1 VRSEGGLIERLR
13 SHYDTLKPDR
23 IGVAVSGGSDSL
35 ALLHAAVAWS
45 TSGNGPEVEAVTVD
59 HGLRP
64 EAAEEAAHVGAICT
78 GLEVPHSVLRW
89 EGWDGKGNLQDQAR
103 QNRYAL
109 IAGWARGRSLASVA
123 LGHTTDDQAETFLMR
138 LAREAGVEGLA
149 SMRIVLDRADMRF
162 DRPLL
167 FDRRADLRAYLRSLG
182 VRWIEDPSNEDE
194 SFGRVRARRA
204 LDLLEPLG
212 IGVDELFRVSLNLRD
227 ASEALGEV
235 AMRFALDK
243 VKSAGGDLIFDR
255 TALRR
260 QPEEIM
266 RRLLGHAL
274 MFVGS
279 AEYPPRRAPLQAVL
293 EQVHSGGN
301 TTLHGCLVMVSDMT
315 VRITR
320 EHAAVAGLHGPTDAD
335 WDRRWRVAGPHA
347 SDLELRALGKAVLDC
362 PEWRSTGLPRA
373 TLLASPAVWRGADLV
388 AAPVAGM
395 ANGWSAHAPGAA
407 DFAATL
413 ISH

>member
-13 SHYDTLKPDR
+13 SHYDTLRPDR

-35 ALLHAAVAWS
+35 ALLFAAAAWS
-45 TSGNGPEVEAVTVD
+45 VSGEGPAVEAVTVD

-64 EAAEEAAHVGAICT
+64 EAAAEAAHVGEICT
-78 GLEVPHSVLRW
+78 GLGVPHTVLRW
-89 EGWDGKGNLQDQAR
+89 EGWDGRGNLQDQAR

-109 IAGWARGRSLASVA
+109 IAGWARARGLGSVA
-123 LGHTTDDQAETFLMR
+123 LGHTSDDQAETFLMR

-149 SMRIVLDRADMRF
+149 SMRIVFDRADMRF
-162 DRPLL
+162 DRPFL
-167 FDRRADLRAYLRSLG
+167 FDRRADLRAYLLSLG

-204 LDLLEPLG
+204 LEILEPLG

-320 EHAAVAGLHGPTDAD
+320 EHAAVAGLRGHTDAV
-335 WDRRWRVAGPHA
+335 WDRRWQVAGPHA
-347 SDLELRALGKAVLDC
+347 PDLELRVLGDAVLDC
-362 PEWRSTGLPRA
+362 PEWRATGLPRA
-373 TLLASPAVWRGADLV
+373 TLLASPAVWRGAELV

-395 ANGWSAHAPGAA
+395 TNGWSAHAPGAA

>member
-1 VRSEGGLIERLR
+1 MRSEAGLVERLR
-13 SHYDTLKPDR
+13 AHYATLKPDR

-35 ALLHAAVAWS
+35 ALLCAARA
-45 TSGNGPEVEAVTVD
+45 SGLGVEAVTVD

-64 EAAEEAAHVGAICT
+64 EAAEEAAHVGEVCRRI
-78 GLEVPHSVLRW
+78 GVPHTVLRW

-109 IAGWARGRSLASVA
+109 IARWAEARRLPSVA
-123 LGHTTDDQAETFLMR
+123 LGHTMDDQAETLLMR

-149 SMRIVLDRADMRF
+149 SMRLVFEREGVRF

-167 FDRRADLRAYLRSLG
+167 FDRREDLRAYLTAQG
-182 VRWIEDPSNEDE
+182 VQWVEDPSNEDE
-194 SFGRVRARRA
+194 SFGRVRARRVLEA
-204 LDLLEPLG
+204 LGPLG
-212 IGVDELFRVSLNLRD
+212 LGTEALFRVALNLRD
-227 ASEALGEV
+227 ASDALGQMASE
-235 AMRFALDK
+235 FARTK
-243 VKSAGGDLIFDR
+243 VKAAGGDLIFDR

-260 QPEEIM
+260 QPAEIA
-266 RRLLGHAL
+266 RRLMGHAL

-279 AEYPPRRAPLQAVL
+279 APYPPRREPLEAVMDQL
-293 EQVHSGGN
+293 RGTGKL
-301 TTLHGCLVMVSDMT
+301 TLHGCLVTTSDMT

-320 EHAAVAGLHGPTDAD
+320 EHAAVAGLRGPTEAE
-335 WDRRWRVAGPHA
+335 WDRRWRIAGPHEPG
-347 SDLELRALGKAVLDC
+347 LEVRALGEAVREC
-362 PEWRSTGLPRA
+362 PEWRATGLPRG
-373 TLLASPAVWRGADLV
+373 TLLASPAVWRGETLV

-395 ANGWSAHAPGAA
+395 GMGWTAEAPGAA

>member
-1 VRSEGGLIERLR
+1 VRSEAGLVERLR
-13 SHYDTLKPDR
+13 SHYERLAPAR

-35 ALLHAAVAWS
+35 ALLHAARAW
-45 TSGNGPEVEAVTVD
+45 GVGVEAVTVD

-64 EAAEEAAHVGAICT
+64 EAAAEAAQVGAFCQAL
-78 GLEVPHSVLRW
+78 GVPHTVLRW

-109 IAGWARGRSLASVA
+109 IAGWSRARGLPSVA
-123 LGHTTDDQAETFLMR
+123 LGHTMDDQAETLLMR

-149 SMRIVLDRADMRF
+149 SMRLVFERDGARF
-162 DRPLL
+162 DRPVL
-167 FDRRADLRAYLRSLG
+167 FDRRADLRAYLETRG

-204 LDLLEPLG
+204 LAALAPIG
-212 IGVDELFRVSLNLRD
+212 IGAEELFRVALNLRD
-227 ASEALGEV
+227 ASDALGRMAADV
-235 AMRFALDK
+235 AKAK
-243 VKSAGGDLIFDR
+243 VRSAGGDLIFDR
-255 TALRR
+255 AALRL
-260 QPEEIM
+260 QPAEIV

-279 AEYPPRRAPLQAVL
+279 AAYPPRREPLEGVVARI
-293 EQVHSGGN
+293 ESGGN

-320 EHAAVAGLHGPTDAD
+320 EHAAVAGLRAPTEAL
-335 WDRRWRVAGPHA
+335 WDGRWRISGPHA
-347 SDLELRALGKAVLDC
+347 PGLELRALGEAVVDC
-362 PEWRSTGLPRA
+362 PAWRETGLPRA
-373 TLLASPAVWRGADLV
+373 TLLASPAVWRGTELV

-395 ANGWSAHAPGAA
+395 AQGWTAEAPGAA
-407 DFAATL
+407 DFAAFL